1 MSENAK
7 SSCSPYL
14 LKTRRELAVACR
26 QVSQSRGEPV
36 PPCAAC
42 TLKDM
47 CRPRLTAELIRL
59 PRPRTTVRKDT
70 AEAQAA

>member
-1 MSENAK
+1 MSEDAK

-14 LKTRRELAVACR
+14 LKERRELAVACR
-26 QVSQSRGEPV
+26 QISESRGESA

-42 TLKDM
+42 ALKDT
-47 CRPRLTAELIRL
+47 CRPRPTAQLVLL
-59 PRPRTTVRKDT
+59 PRPRTTAQEDT